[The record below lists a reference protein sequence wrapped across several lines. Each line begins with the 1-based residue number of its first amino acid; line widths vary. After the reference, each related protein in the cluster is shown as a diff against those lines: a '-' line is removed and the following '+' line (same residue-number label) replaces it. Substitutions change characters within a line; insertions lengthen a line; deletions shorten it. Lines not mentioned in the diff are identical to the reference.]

1 MQVRLFVE
9 RDQNECIVNLAG
21 TAYRFKRNE
30 YGHLVSDITDEE
42 HIAWVS
48 NPMHNASFRVYS
60 PPEPKAAPDVAAEAV
75 AETVS
80 VKAGENPRESEAA
93 EPKQGPEATGFP
105 CPICGKRFTSMTR
118 LRGHKGGAHKG
129 A

>member
-1 MQVRLFVE
+1 MKVRLFVE
-9 RDQNECIVNLAG
+9 RDQNECVVNLAG

-60 PPEPKAAPDVAAEAV
+60 LPEPKAAPEVAAEAV
-75 AETVS
+75 AQTVS
-80 VKAGENPRESEAA
+80 VKAEENPRESEAA
-93 EPKQGPEATGFP
+93 EPKQRPEPTGLP
-105 CPICGKRFTSMTR
+105 CPICGKRFDSMTR
-118 LRGHKGGAHKG
+118 LRGHMGGAHKG
-129 A
+129 I